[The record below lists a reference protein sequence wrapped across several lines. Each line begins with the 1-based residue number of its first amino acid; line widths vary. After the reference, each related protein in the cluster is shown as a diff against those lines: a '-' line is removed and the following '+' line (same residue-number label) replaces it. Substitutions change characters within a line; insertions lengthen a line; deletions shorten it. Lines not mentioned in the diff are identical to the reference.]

1 MYNSPP
7 ALEIAGG
14 TQDGNG
20 LIHHPLANAEV
31 AIDPF
36 LEVFV
41 VGDFVGVETGGKTSR
56 TLHTCQKGGEEDS
69 VKSVVGESAEHGDH
83 IKT

>member
-41 VGDFVGVETGGKTSR
+41 VGDFVGVETGA
-56 TLHTCQKGGEEDS
+56 
-69 VKSVVGESAEHGDH
+69 VKIPTRFPRRGAG
-83 IKT
+83 